1 MHTIRCKR
9 AFALLGVALLLGAC
23 SYPGMVRLS
32 TDTYRLS
39 RADAG
44 HVYADTA
51 ALRAAVA
58 ADAQAF
64 AQRKGMTAVEVA
76 VHEDTLQIGHL
87 STIDYDFRLVP
98 PALAATPS
106 PAVAAAA
113 PSTPAAVAAAPAA
126 PAAVVTPAAAA
137 TPLPIAPA
145 QAPAPAVAQRNY
157 YDELIRLD
165 DLRKRGI
172 LTEDEFQTLKA
183 KILAGR

>member
-1 MHTIRCKR
+1 MGRIRGSR
-9 AFALLGVALLLGAC
+9 LFALSVAAGLLGAC

-32 TDTYRLS
+32 ADTYRLS

-51 ALRAAVA
+51 AMKAAVVD
-58 ADAQAF
+58 DANAF
-64 AQRKGMTAVEVA
+64 ARSKGMAAVEVA
-76 VHEDTLQIGHL
+76 VQEETLQVGHL

-98 PALAATPS
+98 VGAPPSAATPAPAPAS
-106 PAVAAAA
+106 VQPVVVPPAVPAAAIA
-113 PSTPAAVAAAPAA
+113 
-126 PAAVVTPAAAA
+126 VTPAAAPPTVVPA
-137 TPLPIAPA
+137 LPPA
-145 QAPAPAVAQRNY
+145 RARPDY

-172 LTEDEFQTLKA
+172 LTDDEFQTLKA